1 MKRVSIA
8 LLMILMIQGLWAQ
21 EKGAEEEKAEE
32 KVKTEENKFGV
43 KFSGFVK
50 NDFFY
55 DTRQTVAAREGHF
68 LLWPA
73 AENPGYER
81 R

>member
-1 MKRVSIA
+1 M
-8 LLMILMIQGLWAQ
+8 LMILMIGVIQGLWAQ
-21 EKGAEEEKAEE
+21 EKEKEEEK
-32 KVKTEENKFGV
+32 NFGV

-68 LLWPA
+68 LLWPC
-73 AENPGYER
+73 R
-81 R
+81 KIRI